1 MIPETDTEERLAPAA
16 FWPEAMERGRLADA
30 AFARAYA
37 RVPDRERSLLKTGI
51 AAIYAACGGPLPPYR
66 SQSAGLGHDLLFTRR
81 DEPLDFAVVLCGPS
95 FASPPRLAA
104 AVIPALCARVPEVA
118 AVRVGGAW
126 PAPLLTTLELCGVE
140 TACRVGPR
148 ALSGVL
154 RELGERGRGA
164 VVLLDGVSPPARDV
178 GGSLRLLL
186 AQISGRAGLVSGPD
200 AGPDA
205 GPDDAFDRDALRL
218 AHPDMTFYVHGGKD
232 AGDASFAPAPGGL
245 AEAAACGY
253 AALYVAGDQLERAC
267 GAAPLVLGPGR
278 ETFWRWPQLAP
289 DAFRRVTVAAGVD
302 DRAATGC

>member
-1 MIPETDTEERLAPAA
+1 MIPETDTEDRLAPAA

-95 FASPPRLAA
+95 FASPARLAA

-200 AGPDA
+200 AGPD
-205 GPDDAFDRDALRL
+205 DAFDRDALRL

-278 ETFWRWPQLAP
+278 ETFWLWPQLAP

-302 DRAATGC
+302 DRTAAGC